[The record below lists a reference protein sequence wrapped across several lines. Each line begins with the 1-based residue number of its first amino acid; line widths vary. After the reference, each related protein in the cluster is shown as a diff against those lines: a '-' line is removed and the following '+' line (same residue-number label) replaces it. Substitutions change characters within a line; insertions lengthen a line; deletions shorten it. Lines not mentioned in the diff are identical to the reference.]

1 VIDSRDGKIILPRT
15 MQPDIQ
21 PVSPGPVS
29 DEVPTFRSEWE
40 MWRLKM
46 RLPAMLQENP
56 GLMLTIAYVG
66 ASLIGIVFNFL
77 YFRRF
82 GFNVLEFSEA
92 SDFLMVVVREPV
104 TVALALLG
112 IPVYMGYMMSAAALS
127 AWIKRK
133 WPRTAG
139 TPEKRE
145 KHRRMYQRMAPT
157 LQFMYIGVYALV
169 FVMLYSKFQAN
180 RIKQADQGQ
189 VVVEYRTDAPSV
201 RSAPVKATLIGTTT
215 RFVFLYF
222 HEGKEAEV
230 VPVDAIARLTW
241 DARFGKE
248 KKDAAATP
256 APAP

>member
-1 VIDSRDGKIILPRT
+1 
-15 MQPDIQ
+15 
-21 PVSPGPVS
+21 
-29 DEVPTFRSEWE
+29 

-56 GLMLTIAYVG
+56 GLLLTVAYVG
-66 ASLIGIVFNFL
+66 ASLIGIIFNFL

-104 TVALALLG
+104 TVALALFG
-112 IPVYMGYMMSAAALS
+112 IPVYLAYMMSAAALT

-133 WPRTAG
+133 WPRMIG

-145 KHRRMYQRMAPT
+145 KNRRMYQRMAPA
-157 LQFMYIGVYALV
+157 LQFMYIGVYAVL
-169 FVMLYSKFQAN
+169 FVMLYSKYQAN
-180 RIKQADQGQ
+180 RVKLAGAGN

-201 RSAPVKATLIGTTT
+201 RPAPVKAALIGTTT

-222 HEGKEAEV
+222 HDGREAEV

-248 KKDAAATP
+248 KKTAPAAPAPAAP